1 MIRPDQRYP
10 LTWPAGW
17 PRTPVHARTY
27 SQFKTTTDKAFGQL
41 VAELERLRARAV
53 IVSSNLKLRN
63 DGFPYANQPRN
74 DDEGI
79 AVYFTRRGKDYV
91 LACDKFSKRE
101 DNLRALAL
109 TIEAIRGIER
119 WGSSDLMERAFTGFA
134 QLAGPMDVR
143 TWSQVLEVPDH
154 APTEE
159 VREAYRR
166 LRSSTHPDKPT
177 GDAARF
183 NDVQVAWES
192 FCRERGIDA

>member
-1 MIRPDQRYP
+1 MSIRPDQRYP

-17 PRTPVHARTY
+17 PRTPWHARTSF
-27 SQFKTTTDKAFGQL
+27 SQFKTTTDKAFAQL
-41 VAELERLRARAV
+41 VAELSRMGARAV

-91 LACDKFSKRE
+91 LACDKFKKRE

-134 QLAGPMDVR
+134 QLAAPTDVR
-143 TWSQVLEVPDH
+143 QWWEVLKVPAD
-154 APTEE
+154 APPSN
-159 VREAYRR
+159 VEAAYKR
-166 LRSSTHPDKPT
+166 LRSQHHPDNG
-177 GDAARF
+177 GDANEFHAV
-183 NDVQVAWES
+183 DMAWKQYL
-192 FCRERGIDA
+192 RERDD